1 MSFFNTTTPTT
12 LPTTAWSTLLQ
23 TTTHNITTVAATA
36 ATATTTTAA
45 AINDNE
51 TTSRQGVKDLPL
63 GASLLFINFC
73 IIVFNVLTIAVIVRF
88 RTKNAI
94 DIFVLALAT
103 TDLIKGLIPVPMS
116 VYIYL
121 TDWYLVEGNVSGI
134 YYDYYNK
141 TFHKRS
147 EILCTIYGG
156 VQKFMTY

>member
-12 LPTTAWSTLLQ
+12 LATTPWSTLLQ
-23 TTTHNITTVAATA
+23 TTTHNITTAAATV
-36 ATATTTTAA
+36 ATATTTTTTAV
-45 AINDNE
+45 ITDNE
-51 TTSRQGVKDLPL
+51 TMSQQGVKDLPL

-73 IIVFNVLTIAVIVRF
+73 IIVFNVFTIAVIVRF

-121 TDWYLVEGNVSGI
+121 TDWYLVEGNVSWHL
-134 YYDYYNK
+134 
-141 TFHKRS
+141 F
-147 EILCTIYGG
+147 
-156 VQKFMTY
+156 

>member
-1 MSFFNTTTPTT
+1 M
-12 LPTTAWSTLLQ
+12 
-23 TTTHNITTVAATA
+23 
-36 ATATTTTAA
+36 
-45 AINDNE
+45 
-51 TTSRQGVKDLPL
+51 
-63 GASLLFINFC
+63 
-73 IIVFNVLTIAVIVRF
+73 LTIAVIVRF

-134 YYDYYNK
+134 LHITIHTYYNK
-141 TFHKRS
+141 TSHKRS
-147 EILCTIYGG
+147 EIPCKIYAG

>member
-1 MSFFNTTTPTT
+1 MSFNTTTITSSITT
-12 LPTTAWSTLLQ
+12 PRFTFQPSADN
-23 TTTHNITTVAATA
+23 TTTF
-36 ATATTTTAA
+36 TTAA
-45 AINDNE
+45 AAITE
-51 TTSRQGVKDLPL
+51 IVSEQGVKDLPL

-121 TDWYLVEGNVSGI
+121 TDWHLEEGM
-134 YYDYYNK
+134 
-141 TFHKRS
+141 
-147 EILCTIYGG
+147 LL
-156 VQKFMTY
+156 

>member
-1 MSFFNTTTPTT
+1 M
-12 LPTTAWSTLLQ
+12 
-23 TTTHNITTVAATA
+23 
-36 ATATTTTAA
+36 
-45 AINDNE
+45 
-51 TTSRQGVKDLPL
+51 SRQGVQDLPL

-121 TDWYLVEGNVSGI
+121 TDWYLVEGIDV
-134 YYDYYNK
+134 
-141 TFHKRS
+141 
-147 EILCTIYGG
+147 
-156 VQKFMTY
+156 